1 MKAMPFIWPHRFA
14 GVRVWSILY
23 ADVKM
28 YRSSIIHKPYVFVP
42 VSYISNR
49 EAVIICG
56 LYLDW

>member
-56 LYLDW
+56 L